1 MKNEIREYL
10 TVHRASASNAE
21 FSDCESLLDAGVID
35 SVTMVDLIALMES
48 KYGITVDED
57 DMIPEHF
64 DTVDA
69 IVSYVEGK
77 RGAIDSNV
85 DPSASVG

>member
-10 TVHRASASNAE
+10 TANRASASHAE
-21 FSDCESLLDAGVID
+21 FSDCESLLEAGVID
-35 SVTMVDLIALMES
+35 SVTMVDLITFMES
-48 KYGITVDED
+48 RYGITVDED
-57 DMIPEHF
+57 DMIPENF

-77 RGAIDSNV
+77 RESIDSNV